1 MTLTIKDLKKALV
14 DQRKEINK
22 DIETAVAQVVDAV
35 IKHTASKE
43 DLKEVKE
50 ELGGKIDELS
60 VRINRVENEVKDV
73 KRTINDLKA
82 DLPTPQEFANHE
94 KRITNLE
101 TSAFPA

>member
-73 KRTINDLKA
+73 KRTINDLNA
-82 DLPTPQEFANHE
+82 DVPSPQEFADHE
-94 KRITNLE
+94 KRITKLE
-101 TSAFPA
+101 VAAFPA